1 MSNDQGPV
9 RTGRVRF
16 DEMKLAFP
24 LTEVMSR
31 ELGQGYGRQGQT
43 MFRCPFHEDQS
54 PSLSIRR
61 QNGIELFKCHAGSCG
76 EAGSVLDFVW
86 VRHPD
91 LRNNA
96 AATLAYLT
104 QLTGRSIA
112 ALLAAP
118 APRGGPR
125 PDATEQHEAGGTV
138 VERAR
143 FKPVS
148 LAEVA
153 GRHRQL
159 REGVAYTEAREY
171 AAARG
176 WLDHESRLYGALPF
190 PVGVGRWYKGWLSQF
205 AVPVF
210 PKLIRTRRTAFILG
224 REVEFDEHRELC
236 IGLKLRLTPRVIDEY
251 WRMRI
256 ARNPAV
262 PAQELEPS
270 RYWCL
275 PGYAVT
281 PPGEIDGNEDAEVLI
296 ITEGPGDGVRLYHE
310 AHQTPETAANIG
322 ARWHITYAENA
333 GTWTPASLE
342 RRTMR
347 IPLGGGKYDLQ
358 PVSFFDGYRLIVLL
372 FDPDEGGQDAARMAE
387 WLAHRQAPKT
397 PVKNIALPAGCDLGE
412 FFAGGAHIRDL
423 CELIA
428 ATQATRGAECP
439 NAPPPLN
446 AAQRRRRAAE
456 QQQHDQTGRAAGATG
471 AAA

>member
-1 MSNDQGPV
+1 MSNTRSPE

-16 DEMKLAFP
+16 DDIKLAFP

-31 ELGQGYGRQGQT
+31 ELGQQGYGRQGQR

-54 PSLSIRR
+54 PSLSVKQR
-61 QNGIELFKCHAGSCG
+61 GGVELFKCHAGSCG

-86 VRHPD
+86 LRHPD

-112 ALLAAP
+112 ALTDVP
-118 APRGGPR
+118 ASRGAR
-125 PDATEQHEAGGTV
+125 PLATERHEAGGTEI
-138 VERAR
+138 ERAR

-148 LAEVA
+148 LVEVA

-159 REGVAYTEAREY
+159 REGVAYDDARRY
-171 AAARG
+171 AARRG
-176 WLDHESRLYGALPF
+176 WLYEDGDIYGAQPF

-205 AVPVF
+205 AVPAF
-210 PKLIRTRRTAFILG
+210 PKLIRTRRTAFVLG
-224 REVEFDEHRELC
+224 REKEFDENRELC
-236 IGLKLRLTPRVIDEY
+236 IGLKLRLTPRVLDEY
-251 WRMRI
+251 RRMRI
-256 ARNPAV
+256 DHNPGV
-262 PAQELEPS
+262 PVADLEPS

-281 PPGEIDGNEDAEVLI
+281 PPGEIDANEDAEVLL

-310 AHQTPETAANIG
+310 AHLTPESASNIG
-322 ARWHITYAENA
+322 NRWHVTYAENA

-347 IPLGGGKYDLQ
+347 VPLGGGKFDLQ

-372 FDPDEGGQDAARMAE
+372 FDADEGGRDAARMAE
-387 WLAHRQAPKT
+387 WLAHRQAPAT
-397 PVKNIALPAGCDLGE
+397 PVKNVALPEGCDLGE
-412 FFAGGAHIRDL
+412 FFDRGSHIRDL
-423 CELIA
+423 CDLIA
-428 ATQATRGAECP
+428 ATPATRGSDSP
-439 NAPPPLN
+439 LAPAPLN
-446 AAQRRRRAAE
+446 AAQRRRLADE
-456 QQQHDQTGRAAGATG
+456 QQQRAGAAGRAAA
-471 AAA
+471 